1 MEYVSCSLPR
11 VLRGGGVGWGQWPS
25 DVSRLRE
32 MGTQAAPARVR
43 CHRTNGSRDVESIYY
58 VICWHCHRAC
68 RHCYEDRF
76 KPYRAGALDDVVA
89 EAVAAFPKIVANF
102 PERMSYL
109 DLHDPGPDG
118 EPTEK
123 PGWIVLAGGEV
134 LDDPVRETVLYPVVR
149 ALREKYRER
158 GGVKLAIQT
167 TGDLVTAP
175 IVGELLA
182 LGLDR
187 ISVSGI
193 DDYHVGLKGEEAKQS
208 LIQRLTTLFESHGMT
223 KQTTW
228 LRHDRDRKSEI
239 DDRPTYAFWGA
250 TPETVVGK
258 LWPRGRAWQNELST
272 ATLADNFCNQRSG
285 GLNFLQR
292 RYHGSEVSVEP
303 NGNVYPCCVK
313 TTLPIG
319 SLIEE
324 KLDAML
330 DRLNGDPVYE
340 AISMGHPERMGIAH
354 GWSVEAFLEKCKV
367 TLPSGRS
374 YSNLCIG
381 CDAFHR
387 EVLAP
392 RRARLE
398 RQRQKA
404 AE

>member
-1 MEYVSCSLPR
+1 M
-11 VLRGGGVGWGQWPS
+11 
-25 DVSRLRE
+25 
-32 MGTQAAPARVR
+32 
-43 CHRTNGSRDVESIYY
+43 ESIYY
-58 VICWHCHRAC
+58 VICWQCHRAC
-68 RHCYEDRF
+68 RHCYEDKFR
-76 KPYRAGALDDVVA
+76 PYRGAELDGVVA
-89 EAVAAFPKIVANF
+89 EAVAAFPKIVVNF
-102 PERMSYL
+102 PERMTYL
-109 DLHDPGPDG
+109 DLNDPGPEG

-123 PGWIVLAGGEV
+123 LGWVILAGGEV
-134 LDDPVRETVLYPVVR
+134 LDEPVREAVLYPVIESLKR
-149 ALREKYRER
+149 TYRDK

-167 TGDLVTAP
+167 TGDLVTDK
-175 IVGELLA
+175 IVGELLER
-182 LGLDR
+182 GLDR

-208 LIQRLTTLFESHGMT
+208 LIGRLTSLFEARGMT
-223 KQTTW
+223 RQTTW
-228 LRHDRDRKSEI
+228 LRHDHDRKAKIE
-239 DDRPTYAFWGA
+239 DRSTYDFWGA

-258 LWPRGRAWQNELST
+258 LWPRGRAWQNAIST

-330 DRLNGDPVYE
+330 DRLAGDPVYE
-340 AISMGHPERMGIAH
+340 AISMGHPERMGIAA
-354 GWSVEAFLEKCKV
+354 GWSVEAFLDKCKV
-367 TLPSGRS
+367 TLPSGRV
-374 YSNLCIG
+374 YRNLCIG
-381 CDAFHR
+381 CDQFHR

-392 RRARLE
+392 RRAQAQAQGR
-398 RQRQKA
+398 KA